1 MDNTLNTNL
10 IEDQMT
16 ATARKGYRLP
26 ITMDEYDAIRAKYP
40 TIIRINVGFIL
51 LGNWDFD
58 RIPLDQ
64 RPLTKKMLIEIGL
77 PEAALTKEERDALE
91 KEKEAEGDAGE
102 TNE

>member
-10 IEDQMT
+10 VEDQMT
-16 ATARKGYRLP
+16 AAARKGYKLP

-40 TIIRINVGFIL
+40 PVIRLNVGFII
-51 LGNWDFD
+51 LGQWDMD
-58 RIPLDQ
+58 RIALDQ
-64 RPLTKKMLIEIGL
+64 RPLTKQMLIEIGL
-77 PEAALTKEERDALE
+77 PEAALTKAERDALE